1 MPRSDKKDTTCA
13 CYDYKFTKPAK
24 LRQHYQSNKNQCSL
38 PPENINQRRVR
49 IPKVSKSIHPK
60 SPTSKTSAPLVH
72 TQGRDRRM
80 EQPKAVI
87 PTPEPE
93 LASIKD
99 GPKTEIFWICR
110 NSKTVALPL
119 KIKGVNESIDMQES
133 LGTFENM
140 GCKIMPKMS
149 RDCQFLH
156 NDLIQANDEA
166 FELQPIMQDEK
177 QEGDPKAGPGSTI
190 QAHREGY
197 KKE

>member
-1 MPRSDKKDTTCA
+1 
-13 CYDYKFTKPAK
+13 
-24 LRQHYQSNKNQCSL
+24 
-38 PPENINQRRVR
+38 
-49 IPKVSKSIHPK
+49 
-60 SPTSKTSAPLVH
+60 
-72 TQGRDRRM
+72 M

-110 NSKTVALPL
+110 NSKTVA
-119 KIKGVNESIDMQES
+119 
-133 LGTFENM
+133 
-140 GCKIMPKMS
+140 
-149 RDCQFLH
+149 
-156 NDLIQANDEA
+156 ANDEA

-197 KKE
+197 KKEVVPTP

>member
-49 IPKVSKSIHPK
+49 IPK
-60 SPTSKTSAPLVH
+60 
-72 TQGRDRRM
+72 
-80 EQPKAVI
+80 
-87 PTPEPE
+87 
-93 LASIKD
+93 
-99 GPKTEIFWICR
+99 
-110 NSKTVALPL
+110 
-119 KIKGVNESIDMQES
+119 
-133 LGTFENM
+133 
-140 GCKIMPKMS
+140 
-149 RDCQFLH
+149 
-156 NDLIQANDEA
+156 ANDEA

-197 KKE
+197 KKEVVPTP